1 MQSLLTRPDNP
12 RRIAIAVTVNLLSMS
27 ILMKCGVGGDV
38 MADAQ
43 QWLEEGMELFK
54 QGRYEECIERMYW
67 VLQKDAQ
74 HYTAW
79 FYVGAAYA
87 QMHDYENAAHAFF
100 KAAEIQPD
108 SYRAHYNLGAAYEAL
123 GSFMEAE
130 MEYEQAL
137 QLNPAYENAKKG
149 LMRLRQLHRETYRK
163 SPWDQPQQPQA

>member
-1 MQSLLTRPDNP
+1 
-12 RRIAIAVTVNLLSMS
+12 
-27 ILMKCGVGGDV
+27 

-43 QWLEEGMELFK
+43 QWLEEGVELFK

-67 VLQKDAQ
+67 VLQKEAQ
-74 HYTAW
+74 YYTAW

-108 SYRAHYNLGAAYEAL
+108 SCRAHYNLGAAYEAL
-123 GSFMEAE
+123 GSE

-137 QLNPAYENAKKG
+137 QLNPEYENAKKG

>member
-1 MQSLLTRPDNP
+1 MQSLLTGRGGA
-12 RRIAIAVTVNLLSMS
+12 RRIAVAVTSYLVHRS
-27 ILMKCGVGGDV
+27 IVLKCCVGGDV

-43 QWLEEGMELFK
+43 QWLEEGVELFK
-54 QGRYEECIERMYW
+54 QGRYEECLERLYW
-67 VLQKDAQ
+67 VLQKNAE

-123 GSFMEAE
+123 GSYMEAE

-137 QLNPAYENAKKG
+137 QLNPEYENAKKA
-149 LMRLRQLHRETYRK
+149 LMRLRQLHRESYRK
-163 SPWDQPQQPQA
+163 PPWEQPQQPQA

>member
-1 MQSLLTRPDNP
+1 MQSLLTRRDNA
-12 RRIAIAVTVNLLSMS
+12 RRIAIAVTVNLLCMS

-67 VLQKDAQ
+67 VLQKDAE

-108 SYRAHYNLGAAYEAL
+108 SCRAHYNLGAAYEAL
-123 GSFMEAE
+123 GSYMEAE
-130 MEYEQAL
+130 REYEQAL
-137 QLNPAYENAKKG
+137 LLNPEYENAKKG